1 MKIVTTDGED
11 LQGQAQGALI
21 PPEQMID
28 HVETDE
34 VKWVLVVEKEVRLL
48 LFSPREQ
55 QSNLSSF
62 LAGRFS
68 DALRSSSLLDHESIG
83 NGVLLTGKGYPD
95 LATRELVKRLS
106 DDLPSSVST
115 LPFFSSSV
123 PDLSSTPYTAPP
135 SSPSSIPI
143 LTASKSS
150 PPTATAPPPSLS
162 TQQTSPS
169 TGSSGSASKEPSGTR
184 LGSRG
189 RACCR

>member
-1 MKIVTTDGED
+1 MSKRT
-11 LQGQAQGALI
+11 
-21 PPEQMID
+21 
-28 HVETDE
+28 
-34 VKWVLVVEKEVRLL
+34 
-48 LFSPREQ
+48 
-55 QSNLSSF
+55 
-62 LAGRFS
+62 
-68 DALRSSSLLDHESIG
+68 RSSGCWSSRRRCAFFYFPLASSNRIFPLFLQAVFQTLCASDLLKDNEIG